1 LNGYGEILKNIKDG
15 LTIALIGI
23 LIAGIAFG
31 AGLLIGLSG
40 QPGGADSDLGEYR
53 DQLEAERA
61 RIVELTDRVTELTGL
76 NSQLSDNL
84 SRAKETAH
92 GIADRI
98 DEVSRVQGS
107 LAEKLRGV
115 IEALKIIQ
123 TELRNLAMD

>member
-1 LNGYGEILKNIKDG
+1 MYAEHLKNLANGFK
-15 LTIALIGI
+15 
-23 LIAGIAFG
+23 IAGLALLVVGISFG

-40 QPGGADSDLGEYR
+40 QPRPADTDLGEYR
-53 DQLEAERA
+53 IQLEAERA
-61 RIVELTDRVTELTGL
+61 RIIELESRVAELTGL
-76 NSQLSDNL
+76 NSKLTDNL

-115 IEALKIIQ
+115 IEALKVIQ
-123 TELRNLAMD
+123 ADLRDLAMD

>member
-1 LNGYGEILKNIKDG
+1 LNGYGELLKNIKDG
-15 LTIALIGI
+15 LTIALIGM

-40 QPGGADSDLGEYR
+40 QPGGADPDLGEYR

-76 NSQLSDNL
+76 NGQLSDNL

-115 IEALKIIQ
+115 IEALKVIQ